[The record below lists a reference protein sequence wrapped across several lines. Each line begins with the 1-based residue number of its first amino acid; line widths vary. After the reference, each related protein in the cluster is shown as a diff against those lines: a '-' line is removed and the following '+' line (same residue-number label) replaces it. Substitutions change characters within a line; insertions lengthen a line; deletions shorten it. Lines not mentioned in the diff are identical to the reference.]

1 MKKKIL
7 AIMLT
12 VAMAVTSITACG
24 GSSSSTNSGSNADAG
39 SESESTSDA
48 SADSESKKNP
58 NAKYKVGVCQLVQHP
73 ALDEATSG
81 FNDALRD
88 ALGEDVDITVQNAA
102 GDSATCATI
111 TNTFVNDGVD
121 LIMANATPALQAA
134 VASTGEIPIVG
145 TSVTDYATALEIDD
159 WTGKTG
165 INVTGT
171 SDLAP
176 LAEQAAMLKDIFPAS
191 EYKNVGILYCTAE
204 ANSKYQADEIKKE
217 LTEMG
222 YAVYDYTFSDTN
234 DVASV
239 TTNACQGS
247 DVIYIPTD
255 NTAASCTETIDSIAR
270 PAGIPIVAGEE
281 GICKVCGTVTLSI
294 NYYDIGYAAGEIA
307 ASILKNGKDP
317 KDIEIGFAK
326 NVTKEFNPEI
336 CNALGINVPDDY
348 KEIAK
353 D

>member
-1 MKKKIL
+1 MHKESEEKIMKKKVL
-7 AIMLT
+7 SLMVAA
-12 VAMAVTSITACG
+12 AMALTMLGGCGNSGNAGSASGAGNANNAG
-24 GSSSSTNSGSNADAG
+24 GS
-39 SESESTSDA
+39 
-48 SADSESKKNP
+48 
-58 NAKYKVGVCQLVQHP
+58 AKTYKVGICQLVQHE
-73 ALDEATSG
+73 ALDAATEG
-81 FNDALRD
+81 FSDALRD
-88 ALGEDVDITVQNAA
+88 ELGEDAVDIDVQNAA
-102 GDSATCATI
+102 GDSAQCATI
-111 TNTFVNDGVD
+111 ANGFVSSGYD

-307 ASILKNGKDP
+307 ASILKDGKDP

>member
-1 MKKKIL
+1 MKKKLL

-12 VAMAVTSITACG
+12 AAMAVTTITACG
-24 GSSSSTNSGSNADAG
+24 GNTGSSTGG
-39 SESESTSDA
+39 SDA
-48 SADSESKKNP
+48 TQNVSNP
-58 NAKYKVGVCQLVQHP
+58 NAKYNVGVCQLVQHP
-73 ALDEATSG
+73 ALDAATEG
-81 FNDALRD
+81 FAAALRD
-88 ALGEDVDITVQNAA
+88 SLGEDVNITIQNAA

-111 TNTFVNDGVD
+111 TNTFVSDGVD

-134 VASTGEIPIVG
+134 VSSTGDIPIVG
-145 TSVTDYATALEIDD
+145 TSVTDYATALELGS
-159 WTGKTG
+159 WNGKTG

-191 EYKNVGILYCTAE
+191 TYKNVGILYCAAE
-204 ANSKYQADEIKKE
+204 ANSKYQAEEITKE

-222 YAVYDYTFSDTN
+222 YAVSDYTFSDTN
-234 DVASV
+234 DVAAV
-239 TTNACQGS
+239 TTNACQNC

-255 NTAASCTETIDSIAR
+255 NTAASCTETIDSVAR
-270 PAGIPIVAGEE
+270 PAGVPIVAGEE

-294 NYYDIGYAAGEIA
+294 NYYDIGYAAGEMA
-307 ASILKNGKDP
+307 VQILKDGKDP
-317 KDIEIGFAK
+317 KDMEIGFAK

-336 CNALGINVPDDY
+336 CSALGITVPDDY